1 MNTFDFRKGNRMKK
15 LITLLS
21 LVAIF
26 VVLSAGVSGCR
37 KKTSQPPAAT
47 KSLIKAAPAVEQTTC
62 PVMGG
67 AINKDIFTEYKGKK
81 VYFCCTDCKA
91 EFEKNPE
98 KYISK
103 LPQFAK

>member
-1 MNTFDFRKGNRMKK
+1 MKK

-47 KSLIKAAPAVEQTTC
+47 KSLIKAAPAVEQVTEAVEQTTC

-67 AINKDIFTEYKGKK
+67 AINKDIFVEYKGKK

-91 EFEKNPE
+91 QFEKNPE
-98 KYISK
+98 KYLDK